1 VADPALER
9 IRVLVV
15 DDSVVVRR
23 LVTRVLDEDPGI
35 EVVGAAANGRIALAK
50 IAQLQPD
57 VVTLDI
63 EMPELDGLAT
73 LAELRPRWPRL
84 PVIMFSTLTERG
96 AEATLEALSLGASDY
111 VTKPTGLHNAA
122 EAMAAVKAE
131 LLPRIKAL
139 HGRRRLSAAAAT
151 APASPA
157 PTVAAPAAA
166 APKVAAPGRPAN
178 ARIDLVAI
186 GVSTGGPN
194 ALAELL
200 PALPATFPVPI
211 VIVQHMPPVFT
222 RMLANRLDGRCAVGV
237 IEAEGGELLR
247 PGRVHIAA
255 GGQHLALVRQG
266 TSVVTVASDEPPEN
280 SCRPAVDVLFR
291 SVAALY
297 GSSALAVVLTGMG
310 QDGLRGAEEIRVA
323 GGQILAQDEASSVVW
338 GMPGFVAKAG
348 LADAVL
354 PLDALSDEINRRV
367 AIGRHSAGTPRTP
380 GLLPAALG
388 RPA

>member
-1 VADPALER
+1 MA
-9 IRVLVV
+9 IRVLIV

-23 LVTRVLDEDPGI
+23 LVARVLEEDPDI
-35 EVVGAAANGRIALAK
+35 EVVGVAANGRIALAK

-122 EAMAAVKAE
+122 EAMATVQAE
-131 LLPRIKAL
+131 LVPRIKAL
-139 HGRRRLSAAAAT
+139 HGRRVLSRM
-151 APASPA
+151 PQSPA
-157 PTVAAPAAA
+157 PKVEARPAVSTPA
-166 APKVAAPGRPAN
+166 RPAN
-178 ARIDLVAI
+178 ARVDVVAI

-200 PALPATFPVPI
+200 PAIPGTLPVPI

-222 RMLANRLDGRCAVGV
+222 RMLANRLDGRCALKV
-237 IEAEGGELLR
+237 IEAEGGELLLPR
-247 PGRVHIAA
+247 RVHIAA
-255 GGQHLALVRQG
+255 GGQHLTLARQG
-266 TSVVTVASDEPPEN
+266 TSVVTVPTDDPPEN

-297 GSSALAVVLTGMG
+297 GPSVLSVVLTGMG
-310 QDGLRGAEEIRVA
+310 QDGLRGAEVIRVA
-323 GGQILAQDEASSVVW
+323 GGQVLVQDEASSVVW
-338 GMPGFVAKAG
+338 GMPGFVARAG

-354 PLDALSDEINRRV
+354 PLDALAAEITRRV
-367 AIGRHSAGTPRTP
+367 AVGRSVQAAGRA
-380 GLLPAALG
+380 G
-388 RPA
+388 

>member
-1 VADPALER
+1 MA

-23 LVTRVLDEDPGI
+23 LVTRVLEEDPDI

-50 IAQLQPD
+50 IAQLEPD

-111 VTKPTGLHNAA
+111 VTKPTGLHNPA
-122 EAMAAVKAE
+122 EAMTAVQAE
-131 LLPRIKAL
+131 LVPRIKAL
-139 HGRRRLSAAAAT
+139 HGRRLLSRMRQ
-151 APASPA
+151 SPA
-157 PTVAAPAAA
+157 PTAGAPAPAAPAVK
-166 APKVAAPGRPAN
+166 APVRPVD
-178 ARIDLVAI
+178 ARIDVVAI

-200 PALPATFPVPI
+200 PALPGTLPVPI

-222 RMLANRLDGRCAVGV
+222 RMLANRLNGRCDLKV
-237 IEAEGGELLR
+237 IEAEGGELLI

-266 TSVVTVASDEPPEN
+266 TSVVTVATDNPPEN

-297 GSSALAVVLTGMG
+297 GPSVLSVVLTGMG
-310 QDGLRGAEEIRVA
+310 QDGLRGTEAIRVA
-323 GGQILAQDEASSVVW
+323 GGQVLAQDEATSVVW
-338 GMPGFVAKAG
+338 GMPGFVARAG

-354 PLDALSDEINRRV
+354 PLDAIAAEISRRV
-367 AIGRHSAGTPRTP
+367 AVGRSIPAMGRAG
-380 GLLPAALG
+380 
-388 RPA
+388 

>member
-1 VADPALER
+1 MA

-23 LVTRVLDEDPGI
+23 LVTRVLEEDPDI

-50 IAQLQPD
+50 VAQLEPD

-111 VTKPTGLHNAA
+111 VTKPTGLHSPV
-122 EAMAAVKAE
+122 EAMAAVQTE
-131 LLPRIKAL
+131 LIPRIKAL
-139 HGRRRLSAAAAT
+139 HGRRLLSRM
-151 APASPA
+151 PQSPA
-157 PTVAAPAAA
+157 PTAAAPSPAAPAVKPPA
-166 APKVAAPGRPAN
+166 RPAD
-178 ARIDLVAI
+178 ARIDVVAI

-200 PALPATFPVPI
+200 PALPGTLPVPI

-222 RMLANRLDGRCAVGV
+222 RMLADRLNSRCALKV
-237 IEAEGGELLR
+237 IEAEGGELLL

-255 GGQHLALVRQG
+255 GGQHLTLVRQG
-266 TSVVTVASDEPPEN
+266 TSIVTAANDDPPTH

-291 SVAALY
+291 SVAALS
-297 GSSALAVVLTGMG
+297 GPSVLSVVLTGMG
-310 QDGLRGAEEIRVA
+310 QDGLRGVEAIRVA
-323 GGQILAQDEASSVVW
+323 GGQVLAQDEASSVVW
-338 GMPGFVAKAG
+338 GMPGFVARAG

-354 PLDALSDEINRRV
+354 PLDAIAAEISRRV
-367 AIGRHSAGTPRTP
+367 AVGRSVPAMGRAG
-380 GLLPAALG
+380 
-388 RPA
+388 

>member
-1 VADPALER
+1 MTDPSGQP
-9 IRVLVV
+9 IKVLVV

-23 LVTRVLDEDPGI
+23 LVARVLEADPAV
-35 EVVGAAANGRIALAK
+35 EVVGSAANGRIALAK
-50 IAQLQPD
+50 IAQLAPD

-111 VTKPTGLHNAA
+111 VTKPTGLHNPA
-122 EAMAAVKAE
+122 EAMAAVQAE
-131 LLPRIKAL
+131 LVPRIKAL
-139 HGRRRLSAAAAT
+139 HGRRLLSRM
-151 APASPA
+151 PHSPA
-157 PTVAAPAAA
+157 PTVEVTPALPAVKAPA
-166 APKVAAPGRPAN
+166 RPAD
-178 ARIDLVAI
+178 ARIDVVAI

-194 ALAELL
+194 ALADLL
-200 PALPATFPVPI
+200 PALPGTLPVPI

-222 RMLANRLDGRCAVGV
+222 RMLANRLNGRCALKV
-237 IEAEGGELLR
+237 IEAEGGELLL

-266 TSVVTVASDEPPEN
+266 TSVVTVATDDPPEN

-291 SVAALY
+291 SVANLY
-297 GSSALAVVLTGMG
+297 GSGALSVVLTGMG
-310 QDGLRGAEEIRVA
+310 QDGLRGAEAIRVA
-323 GGQILAQDEASSVVW
+323 GGQVLAQDEASSVVW
-338 GMPGFVAKAG
+338 GMPGFVARAG

-354 PLDALSDEINRRV
+354 PLDALAAEIGRRV
-367 AIGRHSAGTPRTP
+367 AVGRS
-380 GLLPAALG
+380 LPALG
-388 RPA
+388 RVG

>member
-1 VADPALER
+1 VADPSGQR
-9 IRVLVV
+9 IKVLVV

-23 LVTRVLDEDPGI
+23 LVGRVLEEDPAI

-50 IAQLQPD
+50 IAQLSPD

-122 EAMAAVKAE
+122 DAMARVKAD
-131 LLPRIKAL
+131 LIPRIKAL
-139 HGRRRLSAAAAT
+139 HGRRQLSRMPQSAE
-151 APASPA
+151 
-157 PTVAAPAAA
+157 VEAAPVPSGPPVKPLA
-166 APKVAAPGRPAN
+166 RPAD

-222 RMLANRLDGRCAVGV
+222 RMLANRLDGRCAVEV
-237 IEAEGGELLR
+237 IEAEGGEVLL

-255 GGQHLALVRQG
+255 GGRHLTLARLG
-266 TSVVTVASDEPPEN
+266 TSVVTVANDDPPEN

-291 SVAALY
+291 SAADLY
-297 GSSALAVVLTGMG
+297 GASALAVVLTGMG
-310 QDGLRGAEEIRVA
+310 QDGLRGCERIRLA
-323 GGQILAQDEASSVVW
+323 GGPVVAQDEASSVVW
-338 GMPGFVAKAG
+338 GMPGFVARAG
-348 LADAVL
+348 LADAIL
-354 PLDALSDEINRRV
+354 PLDAMAGEIGRRV
-367 AIGRHSAGTPRTP
+367 AVGRSLVARGAT
-380 GLLPAALG
+380 G
-388 RPA
+388 

>member
-1 VADPALER
+1 M
-9 IRVLVV
+9 
-15 DDSVVVRR
+15 VVRR
-23 LVTRVLDEDPGI
+23 LVTRVLEEDPAI
-35 EVVGAAANGRIALAK
+35 EVVGSAANGRIALAK
-50 IAQLQPD
+50 IGQLQPD

-122 EAMAAVKAE
+122 EAMATVKAE
-131 LLPRIKAL
+131 LVPRIRAL
-139 HGRRRLSAAAAT
+139 HGSRKLSRAPHT
-151 APASPA
+151 PVAPAP
-157 PTVAAPAAA
+157 PVATPPAA
-166 APKVAAPGRPAN
+166 RPAQP
-178 ARIDLVAI
+178 ARVDLVTI

-194 ALAELL
+194 ALADLL

-222 RMLANRLDGRCAVGV
+222 RMLATRLDSRCAVGV
-237 IEAEGGELLR
+237 AEAEGGEVLR
-247 PGRVHIAA
+247 PGHVYIAA
-255 GGQHLALVRQG
+255 GGRHLTLSRHG
-266 TSVVTVASDEPPEN
+266 TSVITVANDDPPEN

-297 GSSALAVVLTGMG
+297 GDSALAVVLTGMG
-310 QDGLRGAEEIRVA
+310 QDGLRGAEVIRVA
-323 GGQILAQDEASSVVW
+323 GGQVLAQDESSSVVW
-338 GMPGFVAKAG
+338 GMPGFVARAG

-354 PLDALSDEINRRV
+354 PLDGLAGEIGRRV
-367 AIGRHSAGTPRTP
+367 TAGRP
-380 GLLPAALG
+380 LPAALG
-388 RPA
+388 RLG

>member
-1 VADPALER
+1 VGAPR
-9 IRVLVV
+9 PPVRVLVV

-23 LVTRVLDEDPGI
+23 LVTRVLDEDDGI

-96 AEATLEALSLGASDY
+96 AEATLEALALGASDY
-111 VTKPTGLHNAA
+111 VTKPSGQPNAG
-122 EAMAAVKAE
+122 EAMAAVRAE
-131 LLPRIKAL
+131 LLPRIRAL
-139 HGRRRLSAAAAT
+139 HSRRH
-151 APASPA
+151 PSPA
-157 PTVAAPAAA
+157 PSPSPPRAAA
-166 APKVAAPGRPAN
+166 APPPVRPPVRPAN
-178 ARIDLVAI
+178 TRIDVVVI

-200 PALPATFPVPI
+200 PALPATFPVPL

-222 RMLANRLDGRCAVGV
+222 RLLATRLDSRCALDV
-237 IEAEGGELLR
+237 IEAEGGEILAR
-247 PGRVHIAA
+247 GRVHIAA
-255 GGQHLALVRQG
+255 GGRHLALLRQG
-266 TSVVTVASDEPPEN
+266 TSVVAVANDDPPEH

-291 SVAALY
+291 SVASLY

-310 QDGLRGAEEIRVA
+310 QDGLRGAEAIKVA

-338 GMPGFVAKAG
+338 GMPGFVARAE
-348 LADAVL
+348 LAEAVL
-354 PLDALSDEINRRV
+354 PLDALAAEISRRV
-367 AIGRHSAGTPRTP
+367 AIGRPLS
-380 GLLPAALG
+380 ALG
-388 RPA
+388 RLG

>member
-1 VADPALER
+1 
-9 IRVLVV
+9 
-15 DDSVVVRR
+15 
-23 LVTRVLDEDPGI
+23 
-35 EVVGAAANGRIALAK
+35 
-50 IAQLQPD
+50 
-57 VVTLDI
+57 
-63 EMPELDGLAT
+63 
-73 LAELRPRWPRL
+73 
-84 PVIMFSTLTERG
+84 
-96 AEATLEALSLGASDY
+96 
-111 VTKPTGLHNAA
+111 
-122 EAMAAVKAE
+122 
-131 LLPRIKAL
+131 
-139 HGRRRLSAAAAT
+139 
-151 APASPA
+151 
-157 PTVAAPAAA
+157 
-166 APKVAAPGRPAN
+166 
-178 ARIDLVAI
+178 VAI

-222 RMLANRLDGRCAVGV
+222 RMLADRLNSRCAVGV
-237 IEAEGGELLR
+237 IEAEGGEPLL

-255 GGQHLALVRQG
+255 GGRHLALLRQG
-266 TSVVTVASDEPPEN
+266 TSIVTVATDDPPAH

-323 GGQILAQDEASSVVW
+323 GGQILAQDEPSSVVW

-367 AIGRHSAGTPRTP
+367 AVGRISAGTPRTP
-380 GLLPAALG
+380 GPLPALG

>member
-1 VADPALER
+1 VPDPSSR
-9 IRVLVV
+9 PIKVLVV

-23 LVTRVLDEDPGI
+23 LVARVLEEDPAV

-50 IAQLQPD
+50 IAQLDPD

-111 VTKPTGLHNAA
+111 VTKPTGLHNPA
-122 EAMAAVKAE
+122 EAMAAVQAE
-131 LLPRIKAL
+131 LVPRIKAL
-139 HGRRRLSAAAAT
+139 HGRRLLSRMPQSQALTAEAT
-151 APASPA
+151 SAPSPA
-157 PTVAAPAAA
+157 VPAVKPPA
-166 APKVAAPGRPAN
+166 RPSD
-178 ARIDLVAI
+178 ARIDVVAI

-200 PALPATFPVPI
+200 PALPGTLPVPI
-211 VIVQHMPPVFT
+211 VIVQHMPPIFT
-222 RMLANRLDGRCAVGV
+222 RMLANRLDGRCALSV
-237 IEAEGGELLR
+237 IEAEGGELLL

-255 GGQHLALVRQG
+255 GGQHLTLARQG
-266 TSVVTVASDEPPEN
+266 TSIVTVATDDPPEN

-291 SVAALY
+291 SVASLY
-297 GSSALAVVLTGMG
+297 GSGALAVVLTGMG
-310 QDGLRGAEEIRVA
+310 QDGLRGAEAIRVA
-323 GGQILAQDEASSVVW
+323 GGHVVAQDKASSVVW
-338 GMPGFVAKAG
+338 GMPGFVARAG

-354 PLDALSDEINRRV
+354 PLDAVAAEIGRRV
-367 AIGRHSAGTPRTP
+367 AVRRSVPAFGRSA
-380 GLLPAALG
+380 
-388 RPA
+388 

>member
-1 VADPALER
+1 VANQTAGP

-23 LVTRVLDEDPGI
+23 LVARVLDEDPGV

-50 IAQLQPD
+50 IAQLEPD

-96 AEATLEALSLGASDY
+96 AEATLEALALGASDY

-131 LLPRIKAL
+131 LVPRVKAL
-139 HGRRRLSAAAAT
+139 HGRRLLSRMPQTAV
-151 APASPA
+151 APAEVTPV
-157 PTVAAPAAA
+157 PAAPAVKS
-166 APKVAAPGRPAN
+166 PPRPAD
-178 ARIDLVAI
+178 ARVDVVAI

-200 PALPATFPVPI
+200 PALSATIPVPV

-222 RMLANRLDGRCAVGV
+222 RMLANRLDGRCPFRV
-237 IEAEGGELLR
+237 IEAEGGEILV

-255 GGQHLALVRQG
+255 GGQHLVLARQG
-266 TSVVTVASDEPPEN
+266 TSVVTVATDGPPEN

-297 GSSALAVVLTGMG
+297 GSGALAVILTGMG
-310 QDGLRGAEEIRVA
+310 QDGLRGAEAIRIA
-323 GGQILAQDEASSVVW
+323 GGQVVVQDEASSVVW
-338 GMPGFVAKAG
+338 GMPGFVARAG

-354 PLDALSDEINRRV
+354 PLDGLAAEIGRRV
-367 AIGRHSAGTPRTP
+367 AAGRALQAIGRVG
-380 GLLPAALG
+380 
-388 RPA
+388 

>member
-1 VADPALER
+1 VADSAEEP

-23 LVTRVLDEDPGI
+23 LVTRVLDGDPAI

-50 IAQLQPD
+50 IGQLQPD

-63 EMPELDGLAT
+63 EMPEMDGLAT

-111 VTKPTGLHNAA
+111 VTKPTGLHNPA
-122 EAMAAVKAE
+122 EAMAAVHAE
-131 LLPRIKAL
+131 LVPKIKAL
-139 HGRRRLSAAAAT
+139 HGRRRLSRMPQATPT
-151 APASPA
+151 APS
-157 PTVAAPAAA
+157 AAPAA
-166 APKVAAPGRPAN
+166 PAVKAHAD
-178 ARIDLVAI
+178 ARIDVVAI

-194 ALAELL
+194 ALADLL
-200 PALPATFPVPI
+200 PALPAGFPVP
-211 VIVQHMPPVFT
+211 VVVVQHMPPVFT

-237 IEAEGGELLR
+237 VEAEGGETLM

-255 GGQHLALVRQG
+255 GGRHLALARQG
-266 TSVVTVASDEPPEN
+266 TSVVAVANDDPPEN

-297 GSSALAVVLTGMG
+297 GTGALAVVLTGMG
-310 QDGLRGAEEIRVA
+310 QDGLRGAEAIRAA
-323 GGQILAQDEASSVVW
+323 GGQVVAQDEASSVVW
-338 GMPGFVAKAG
+338 GMPGFVTRAG

-354 PLDALSDEINRRV
+354 PLDAIATDLNRRV
-367 AIGRHSAGTPRTP
+367 ATGRALSM
-380 GLLPAALG
+380 LG
-388 RPA
+388 RLG

>member
-1 VADPALER
+1 VS

-23 LVTRVLDEDPGI
+23 LVSRVLEEEPDV

-50 IAQLQPD
+50 LAQLEVD

-63 EMPELDGLAT
+63 EMPEMDGLAT
-73 LAELRPRWPRL
+73 LAQLRPRWPRL

-111 VTKPTGLHNAA
+111 VTKPTGLHNPA
-122 EAMAAVKAE
+122 EALAAVKAE
-131 LLPRIKAL
+131 LLPRIRAL
-139 HGRRRLSAAAAT
+139 HGRHRALAQAPAPAVARPGPAAT
-151 APASPA
+151 PAVREP
-157 PTVAAPAAA
+157 V
-166 APKVAAPGRPAN
+166 VRPAN

-200 PALPATFPVPI
+200 PALPSSFPVPI

-222 RMLANRLDGRCAVGV
+222 RMLANRLDSCCGVSV
-237 IEAEGGELLR
+237 IEAVGGEALL
-247 PGRVHIAA
+247 PGRVYIAA
-255 GGQHLALVRQG
+255 GGRHLALARHG
-266 TSVVTVASDEPPEN
+266 TSVVTVANDDPPAH

-291 SVAALY
+291 SVAGLY
-297 GSSALAVVLTGMG
+297 GTGALAVVLTGMG
-310 QDGLRGAEEIRVA
+310 QDGLQGAEAIRLA
-323 GGQILAQDEASSVVW
+323 GGQVLAQDEASSVVW
-338 GMPGFVAKAG
+338 GMPGFVARAE

-354 PLDALSDEINRRV
+354 PLDELAAEIGRRV
-367 AIGRHSAGTPRTP
+367 AAGR
-380 GLLPAALG
+380 LLPVPG
-388 RPA
+388 RIG

>member
-1 VADPALER
+1 VADPSGQP
-9 IRVLVV
+9 IKVLVV

-23 LVTRVLDEDPGI
+23 LVARVLEEDAAV
-35 EVVGAAANGRIALAK
+35 EVVGTAANGRIALAK
-50 IAQLQPD
+50 IAQLEPD

-122 EAMAAVKAE
+122 LAMDSVKAE
-131 LLPRIKAL
+131 LIPRIKAL
-139 HGRRRLSAAAAT
+139 HGRRKLSRMPQSAEVAVPAVRAT
-151 APASPA
+151 P
-157 PTVAAPAAA
+157 AAPAVVQ
-166 APKVAAPGRPAN
+166 PPRPD
-178 ARIDLVAI
+178 ARIDVVAI

-200 PALPATFPVPI
+200 PAFPATFPVPI

-222 RMLANRLDGRCAVGV
+222 RLLANRLDGRCALRV
-237 IEAEGGELLR
+237 IEAEGGEILL

-255 GGQHLALVRQG
+255 GGQHLTLARQG
-266 TSVVTVASDEPPEN
+266 TSVVTVATDDPPEN

-291 SVAALY
+291 SVATLY
-297 GSSALAVVLTGMG
+297 GSGALAVVLTGMG
-310 QDGLRGAEEIRVA
+310 QDGLRGVEAIRVA
-323 GGQILAQDEASSVVW
+323 GGPVVAQDEATSVVW
-338 GMPGFVAKAG
+338 GMPGFVVRAG

-354 PLDALSDEINRRV
+354 PLDAVAAEISRRTAV
-367 AIGRHSAGTPRTP
+367 
-380 GLLPAALG
+380 G
-388 RPA
+388 RPLAAFGRAG

>member
-1 VADPALER
+1 VAR

-23 LVTRVLDEDPGI
+23 LVTRVLEEDPEI
-35 EVVGAAANGRIALAK
+35 EVVGVAANGRIALAK
-50 IAQLQPD
+50 LAQLAPD

-122 EAMAAVKAE
+122 EALETVKAE

-139 HGRRRLSAAAAT
+139 HGARQLSRAPHAAL
-151 APASPA
+151 
-157 PTVAAPAAA
+157 AAPQPL
-166 APKVAAPGRPAN
+166 APVVRPPVRIGPV
-178 ARIDLVAI
+178 RIDLVTI

-200 PALPATFPVPI
+200 PSLPGNFPVPV

-222 RMLANRLDGRCAVGV
+222 RMLADRLDTRCAVRV
-237 IEAEGGELLR
+237 VEAEGGEVLA
-247 PGRVHIAA
+247 PGTVYIAA
-255 GGQHLALVRQG
+255 GGRHLTLHRQG
-266 TSVVTVASDEPPEN
+266 ASVLTAANDDPPEN

-291 SVAALY
+291 GVAELY
-297 GSSALAVVLTGMG
+297 GPNALAVVLTGMG
-310 QDGLRGAEEIRVA
+310 QDGLRGAEVIRVA
-323 GGQILAQDEASSVVW
+323 GGQVLAQDEESSVVW
-338 GMPGFVAKAG
+338 GMPGFVVKAG

-354 PLDALSDEINRRV
+354 PLDRLAGEIGNRV
-367 AIGRHSAGTPRTP
+367 AAGRP
-380 GLLPAALG
+380 LPAVLG
-388 RPA
+388 RPG

>member
-1 VADPALER
+1 MADLGLDP

-122 EAMAAVKAE
+122 EAMAAVQAE
-131 LLPRIKAL
+131 LLPRVKAL

-151 APASPA
+151 ATRSPQSMVGA
-157 PTVAAPAAA
+157 PTVAAPAGA
-166 APKVAAPGRPAN
+166 APRVRMAERPAN

-200 PALPATFPVPI
+200 PSLPATFPVPI

-222 RMLANRLDGRCAVGV
+222 RMLANRLDGRCAVSV

-266 TSVVTVASDEPPEN
+266 TSVVTVATDEPPEN

-354 PLDALSDEINRRV
+354 PLDELSDEINRRV
-367 AIGRHSAGTPRTP
+367 AVSRP
-380 GLLPAALG
+380 LPALG
-388 RPA
+388 RLA